1 MQGETFPVA
10 DSAARATLHS
20 PEVVPTDLLTC
31 SGARP
36 GKGIKRNLH
45 HQHNL
50 EEVYDFDDP
59 LPVFGRGSFLCTN
72 CGQMD
77 EPSPRRLHFSAAV
90 IDKLYVWGGRGG
102 PGESI
107 VTSIFH
113 HYDPDS
119 ETWNTNTCEG
129 PHPPGIRSG
138 ACASAGH
145 HLYTYGGWDKGGND
159 QGTLHLLDT
168 RSRRWKLISSEGGPT
183 RKRGSRMIVYDSKIV
198 LFGGLGNSGRTN
210 ELHTFNLK
218 EGERLH
224 IAMYPLMQFSCV
236 AGVVVSNSDLDI
248 ERGIVCYT
256 LALLIFGSNVSHSQV
271 PIQTLFDTAVD
282 VWACSLIFM
291 CFLPSP
297 SQVHGP
303 PPL

>member
-10 DSAARATLHS
+10 DSAARTTIHS

-45 HQHNL
+45 HQHHL
-50 EEVYDFDDP
+50 EEVCDSDNLFP
-59 LPVFGRGSFLCTN
+59 NKSVCGRGSFVEF
-72 CGQMD
+72 QMAVS
-77 EPSPRRLHFSAAV
+77 SPRYDHFSAAV
-90 IDKLYVWGGRGG
+90 VDKLYVWGGDGDF
-102 PGESI
+102 GESV
-107 VTSIFH
+107 VTSIVH

-129 PHPPGIRSG
+129 PHPLGISNG

-145 HLYTYGGWDKGGND
+145 HLYTYGGWDGEGMNK

-168 RSRRWKLISSEGGPT
+168 RSRRWKLISSESGPM
-183 RKRGSRMIVYDSKIV
+183 KKAGSRMIIYDSKILV
-198 LFGGLGNSGRTN
+198 FGGVGKSAMRTN

-236 AGVVVSNSDLDI
+236 AGVVVSKL
-248 ERGIVCYT
+248 
-256 LALLIFGSNVSHSQV
+256 
-271 PIQTLFDTAVD
+271 
-282 VWACSLIFM
+282 
-291 CFLPSP
+291 
-297 SQVHGP
+297 
-303 PPL
+303 

>member
-1 MQGETFPVA
+1 MQVSVGVA
-10 DSAARATLHS
+10 RFF
-20 PEVVPTDLLTC
+20 VVV
-31 SGARP
+31 
-36 GKGIKRNLH
+36 
-45 HQHNL
+45 
-50 EEVYDFDDP
+50 EF
-59 LPVFGRGSFLCTN
+59 
-72 CGQMD
+72 QMD
-77 EPSPRRLHFSAAV
+77 EPSPRSHHFSAAV
-90 IDKLYVWGGRGG
+90 VDKLNVWGGGG
-102 PGESI
+102 GLGESV
-107 VTSIFH
+107 VTSIIH

-129 PHPPGIRSG
+129 PHPPGIRWG

-145 HLYTYGGWDKGGND
+145 HLYTYGGRDEGGNE

-168 RSRRWKLISSEGGPT
+168 RSRRWKLISSEGGRPMEKT
-183 RKRGSRMIVYDSKIV
+183 GCGMIIYDSKIV
-198 LFGGLGNSGRTN
+198 LFGGFSNNRNTN

-224 IAMYPLMQFSCV
+224 IATYPLMQFSCV

-256 LALLIFGSNVSHSQV
+256 LALLIFGSNVSHFQV

-291 CFLPSP
+291 CFLSGTWSSP
-297 SQVHGP
+297 TITGTRP
-303 PPL
+303 PPCQNFSFTMVDESHAVLFGGSSDSRWTNDVYMLDLSRMVSCVELTWN

>member
-1 MQGETFPVA
+1 MTLTILFPIKVSMGVA
-10 DSAARATLHS
+10 CFFVIVEFEMA
-20 PEVVPTDLLTC
+20 
-31 SGARP
+31 
-36 GKGIKRNLH
+36 
-45 HQHNL
+45 
-50 EEVYDFDDP
+50 
-59 LPVFGRGSFLCTN
+59 
-72 CGQMD
+72 
-77 EPSPRRLHFSAAV
+77 EPSPRSSHFSAAIV
-90 IDKLYVWGGRGG
+90 DKLYLWGGYGG
-102 PGESI
+102 LGESV
-107 VTSIFH
+107 VTSIVH

-129 PHPPGIRSG
+129 PHPPGISRG
-138 ACASAGH
+138 ACASDGH
-145 HLYTYGGWDKGGND
+145 HLYTYGGLDERGNE

-168 RSRRWKLISSEGGPT
+168 RSRRWKLISSEGGPM
-183 RKRGSRMIVYDSKIV
+183 RKRGSRMVVYDSKIV
-198 LFGGLGNSGRTN
+198 LFGGRGESGRTN

-282 VWACSLIFM
+282 VLACSLIFM

-303 PPL
+303 PPLSQGQGPLPVKISHLPWWMSLMLYC

>member
-1 MQGETFPVA
+1 MSVGVA
-10 DSAARATLHS
+10 RFF
-20 PEVVPTDLLTC
+20 VVV
-31 SGARP
+31 
-36 GKGIKRNLH
+36 
-45 HQHNL
+45 
-50 EEVYDFDDP
+50 EF
-59 LPVFGRGSFLCTN
+59 
-72 CGQMD
+72 QMAQ
-77 EPSPRRLHFSAAV
+77 PSPRSYHFSAAV
-90 IDKLYVWGGRGG
+90 VDKLYVWGGNGG
-102 PGESI
+102 LGESV
-107 VTSIFH
+107 VTSIVH

-129 PHPPGIRSG
+129 PHPPGIYDG

-145 HLYTYGGWDKGGND
+145 HLYTYGGEDEGGNV

-168 RSRRWKLISSEGGPT
+168 RSRRWKLISSEGGPK
-183 RKRGSRMIVYDSKIV
+183 KRGCGMIIYDSKIV
-198 LFGGLGNSGRTN
+198 VFGGLGDSGMRTN

-224 IAMYPLMQFSCV
+224 IAMYPLMPFSCV

-256 LALLIFGSNVSHSQV
+256 LALLIFGSNVSLSQV

-282 VWACSLIFM
+282 VLACSLIFM

>member
-1 MQGETFPVA
+1 MPLTILFPIKVSLGVA
-10 DSAARATLHS
+10 RFF
-20 PEVVPTDLLTC
+20 VVV
-31 SGARP
+31 
-36 GKGIKRNLH
+36 
-45 HQHNL
+45 
-50 EEVYDFDDP
+50 EF
-59 LPVFGRGSFLCTN
+59 
-72 CGQMD
+72 QMD
-77 EPSPRRLHFSAAV
+77 EPSPRSRHFSAAV
-90 IDKLYVWGGRGG
+90 VDELYVWGGDGSL
-102 PGESI
+102 GEGV
-107 VTSIFH
+107 VTSIVH

-129 PHPPGIRSG
+129 PHPPGIGYG

-145 HLYTYGGWDKGGND
+145 HLYTYGGWDEGGNV

-168 RSRRWKLISSEGGPT
+168 RSRRWKLISSEGGPM
-183 RKRGSRMIVYDSKIV
+183 RKRGSKMIVYDSKIV
-198 LFGGLGNSGRTN
+198 LFGGLGESGETN

>member
-1 MQGETFPVA
+1 MA
-10 DSAARATLHS
+10 
-20 PEVVPTDLLTC
+20 
-31 SGARP
+31 
-36 GKGIKRNLH
+36 
-45 HQHNL
+45 
-50 EEVYDFDDP
+50 
-59 LPVFGRGSFLCTN
+59 
-72 CGQMD
+72 
-77 EPSPRRLHFSAAV
+77 EPSPRVFHFSAA
-90 IDKLYVWGGRGG
+90 IEDKLYVWGGGG
-102 PGESI
+102 GLGKS
-107 VTSIFH
+107 
-113 HYDPDS
+113 DS
-119 ETWNTNTCEG
+119 ETWNTNTFEG
-129 PHPPGIRSG
+129 PHPLGIRWG

-145 HLYTYGGWDKGGND
+145 HLYTYGGCDEGGD
-159 QGTLHLLDT
+159 VQGTLHLLDT
-168 RSRRWKLISSEGGPT
+168 RSRRWKLISSEGAPM
-183 RKRGSRMIVYDSKIV
+183 RKTGSKMIIYDSNIV
-198 LFGGLGNSGRTN
+198 VFGGFENSGETN

-282 VWACSLIFM
+282 VLACSLIFM